1 MNSDIYLVIGVFCLA
16 PVVLGIIL
24 SLVFM
29 VFSMIKDGYTLLA
42 IGFILA
48 FALTIVGGVSMQKWT
63 NSRTSAQPKNA
74 AELETPVEAVQ
85 AQTKNEVL
93 E

>member
-42 IGFILA
+42 IGFIVA
-48 FALTIVGGVSMQKWT
+48 VSLTIIGGVSMQKWT